1 MALFFFHLTECGSV
15 TEDWEG
21 REFPD
26 LHAARIQAVA
36 SARDIMAHEILE
48 GELCLSCH
56 IDIAAESGEIFDRVV
71 FSDAIT
77 VSGRED
83 SVAGRQ

>member
-1 MALFFFHLTECGSV
+1 MPVFFFHLTECGSV

-26 LHAARIQAVA
+26 LDAARVEAIA
-36 SARDIMAHEILE
+36 SARDVMAHEILK

-56 IDIAAESGEIFDRVV
+56 IDIAARSGEVYDRVV
-71 FSDAIT
+71 FRDAIS
-77 VSGRED
+77 VSSRKVE
-83 SVAGRQ
+83 